1 MLLAINRQIALAPG
15 EYHRPARR
23 RLTQK
28 HQSCQRR
35 NCLNYSV
42 VTRSTLSVS
51 LHIVVHQTRCGY
63 LGTPLLRTRLA
74 LLVPTTMCSRR
85 LWNGMIECMGGR
97 DQRQSES
104 LCKVPVQCH
113 KRASF
118 HALD

>member
-1 MLLAINRQIALAPG
+1 MLLAINRQIALALG
-15 EYHRPARR
+15 EYPRPARR

-63 LGTPLLRTRLA
+63 LETLSFADRLA
-74 LLVPTTMCSRR
+74 RYWCRPPCVSGDSR
-85 LWNGMIECMGGR
+85 M
-97 DQRQSES
+97 
-104 LCKVPVQCH
+104 
-113 KRASF
+113 A
-118 HALD
+118 

>member
-1 MLLAINRQIALAPG
+1 M
-15 EYHRPARR
+15 
-23 RLTQK
+23 
-28 HQSCQRR
+28 
-35 NCLNYSV
+35 
-42 VTRSTLSVS
+42 
-51 LHIVVHQTRCGY
+51 
-63 LGTPLLRTRLA
+63 A

-118 HALD
+118 MR